1 MTKRSSKNMKP
12 IHIIL
17 SGLGLLALS
26 ACDSKEEQRREKALE
41 RKADAL
47 EDAAEATREKGDK
60 VSDAIKKDDPGLN
73 APSTNRAADAV
84 KTDAER
90 KADALEDAA
99 DATRE
104 KK

>member
-1 MTKRSSKNMKP
+1 MKT
-12 IHIIL
+12 ITILL
-17 SGLGLLALS
+17 SGVSLLALS

-41 RKADAL
+41 RKADSL
-47 EDAAEATREKGDK
+47 EDTAEATREKGEK
-60 VSDAIKKDDPGLN
+60 VADSIERRDPGIN
-73 APSTNRAADAV
+73 APSTDRAANSV
-84 KTDAER
+84 RTDAER

>member
-1 MTKRSSKNMKP
+1 MKP
-12 IHIIL
+12 ITIVL
-17 SGLGLLALS
+17 SGISIFALS
-26 ACDSKEEQRREKALE
+26 ACDSKEEQRREKSLE
-41 RKADAL
+41 RKADSL
-47 EDAAEATREKGDK
+47 EDSAEATREKGEK
-60 VSDAIKKDDPGLN
+60 VSETIKQNDPGLN
-73 APSTNRAADAV
+73 APSTNRAANAV

>member
-1 MTKRSSKNMKP
+1 MKP
-12 IHIIL
+12 ITIL
-17 SGLGLLALS
+17 VSGLGLALC
-26 ACDSKEEQRREKALE
+26 ACDSKEEQRRERALE

-47 EDAAEATREKGDK
+47 EDAAQATRDRGEKTA
-60 VSDAIKKDDPGLN
+60 DAIKKEDPGLN